1 MELSGVYPPIAVP
14 FTETGEIDNDGF
26 TLNLNKWMDQGLSGV
41 IFPGSNSEF
50 PFLELDEKI
59 QLWKICAAVVK
70 GAGRKLIAGTGCEST
85 TETIALTNIAT
96 DLGADAALIIP
107 PYFYK
112 PDMKHNVLVE
122 HYTRVADESK
132 IPVLIY
138 NVPAFSGIDFL
149 PETII
154 ALAGH
159 PNIIGMKDSSSNVLK
174 ATMVL
179 AEYPEFQVFCGTGG
193 SLLPFLSLGAVGG
206 IMALA
211 NFAGEPLLE
220 LFNSFHSNEM
230 AVARKLQH
238 RLVNINS
245 AVTARFGI
253 SGLKY
258 AMNRCGFT
266 GGYPRRPLLPVDNN
280 TAEVIDTLLIKAGLL
295 KE

>member
-1 MELSGVYPPIAVP
+1 MDLSGVYPPIAVP
-14 FTETGEIDNDGF
+14 FTETGEIDIDDF
-26 TLNLNKWMDQGLSGV
+26 ALNLKKWMGQGLNGV

-50 PFLELDEKI
+50 PFLSLDEKI

-70 GAGRKLIAGTGCEST
+70 GAGRNLIAGTGCEST
-85 TETIALTNIAT
+85 AETIVLTNTAA

-112 PDMKHNVLVE
+112 PDMKHNVLIE

-159 PNIIGMKDSSSNVLK
+159 PNIIGIKDSSSNVLK

-179 AEYPEFQVFCGTGG
+179 AEHPEFLVFCGTGG

-211 NFAGEPLLE
+211 NFAGKPLLE
-220 LFNSFHSNEM
+220 LFNAFRNNDI
-230 AVARKLQH
+230 AIARKLQH
-238 RLVNINS
+238 RLVNVNN
-245 AVTARFGI
+245 AVTARFGVP
-253 SGLKY
+253 GLKY
-258 AMNRCGFT
+258 AMNRCGFA
-266 GGYPRRPLLPVDNN
+266 GGYPRRPLLPVDAN
-280 TAEVIDTLLIKAGLL
+280 TAEVIDKLLFKADLL
-295 KE
+295 